1 MNELVNA
8 TLVGS
13 RESRPTVKLKFRD
26 GNKVKDSTLRGIYPY
41 FYVNPV
47 EKIRFPF
54 HERESGHISFM
65 GKPVDKLSFTS
76 IDQLETGK
84 RNVDFSMESD
94 VFYLTRFL
102 VDSNLVFGLNRRILY
117 FDIEVEMG
125 KGSLDTE
132 NAPQPVIVID
142 AFDNFSNRHYSFTM
156 EEYAEDG
163 IKARIFDDEDLLLNN
178 FFAFCNELN
187 PDVMIGWNS
196 NNYDFP
202 YLLNRSKRN
211 DLFGTYHHQLYYKN
225 TQPLDLMKTYMEFGE
240 RGGRYFLDH
249 VASLVLNKR
258 KTKGLGVL
266 PHCIED
272 VTLTKEIDEK
282 LKLSQLV
289 FAFQHIVP
297 LNTIDIMSRSN
308 IIETFMLKKYHD
320 KYVIPNRGHVKHV
333 KYKGAIV
340 RDPLKGLHENVS
352 VLDLVSLYP
361 SIVMHN
367 NISPDRD
374 IRNPGILSESIEEI
388 FNKRMVH
395 KKAYKE
401 KGDTQSGIWNTS
413 YKFLLNAFIG
423 ILGFSNSRFYDREL
437 ASEVTGWERKLLT
450 RIWNFVEDKNIQLLA
465 GDTDSFFCEYDKP
478 LELVDEVNEMLHAEW
493 GEEFNIDLD
502 KQFKML
508 FMYDKKKNYFG
519 LTKEGNLKITGT
531 VVNRTSCPLYLRNKL
546 MEAFKLILEKK
557 SIKDIKEETSKKIR
571 EQDTMDIAEWMR
583 LSSIDPKVQTAHL
596 KAAKNRLRLYRIPF
610 SQGEKLPLIP
620 TKDSHIGYLAIHED
634 IIDDLPEIDYDTI
647 LEKWFN
653 RPLKEI
659 ENVLT
664 QTHLFAY

>member
-13 RESRPTVKLKFRD
+13 RESRPSVKLKFRD
-26 GNKVKDSTLRGIYPY
+26 GNKVKYSTLRGIYPY
-41 FYVNPV
+41 FYVNPA
-47 EKIRFPF
+47 EKLHFPF
-54 HERESGHISFM
+54 HEKESDHISYM
-65 GKPVDKLSFTS
+65 GKPLDKLSFTS

-132 NAPQPVIVID
+132 NAPQPVIVIV
-142 AFDNFSNRHYSFTM
+142 AFDNFTNRHYSFTM
-156 EEYAEDG
+156 REYAEDG
-163 IKARIFDDEDLLLNN
+163 IEAFVFDDEDLLLNN
-178 FFAFCNELN
+178 FFAFCNRIN
-187 PDVMIGWNS
+187 PDIMIGWNS

-202 YLLNRSKRN
+202 YLFNRSKRS
-211 DLFGTYHHQLYYKN
+211 DLFGTYHHQLYYNN

-297 LNTIDIMSRSN
+297 LNTMDIMSRSA

-320 KYVIPNRGHVKHV
+320 KYVIPNRGHVKHI

-340 RDPLKGLHENVS
+340 RDPVKGLHENVS

-367 NISPDRD
+367 NISPDRA
-374 IRNPGILSESIEEI
+374 IRNPGILSEAIQEI

-395 KKAYKE
+395 KNAYKE

-423 ILGFSNSRFYDREL
+423 ILGFSNSRFYNREL
-437 ASEVTGWERKLLT
+437 AAEVTGWERKLLT
-450 RIWNFVEDKNIQLLA
+450 RIWNFVEDKDIQLLA
-465 GDTDSFFCEYDKP
+465 GDTDSFFCEYSNP
-478 LELVDEVNEMLHAEW
+478 LELVDEVNDMLHAEW

-502 KQFKML
+502 KQFKIL
-508 FMYDKKKNYFG
+508 FLYDKKKNYFG
-519 LTKEGNLKITGT
+519 LTKEGSLKITGT
-531 VVNRTSCPLYLRNKL
+531 VVNRTSCPLYIRTRL
-546 MEAFKLILEKK
+546 METFKLILEKK
-557 SIKDIKEETSKKIR
+557 PTKNIKEDVSKKIR
-571 EQDTMDIAEWMR
+571 EQSIMDIAEWMR
-583 LSSIDPKVQTAHL
+583 LSSIDPKVNTAHL

-610 SQGEKLPLIP
+610 SQGEKLPIIP

-634 IIDDLPEIDYDTI
+634 IINNLPKVDYDAI
-647 LEKWFN
+647 LEKWYN

-659 ENVLT
+659 ENILNQRT
-664 QTHLFAY
+664 LF

>member
-1 MNELVNA
+1 MDELVNA

-13 RESRPTVKLKFRD
+13 RESRPSIKLKFRD
-26 GNKVKDSTLRGIYPY
+26 GNKVKYSTLRGIYPY
-41 FYVNPV
+41 FYVNPT
-47 EKIRFPF
+47 EKLHFPF
-54 HERESGHISFM
+54 HEKESGHISYM
-65 GKPVDKLSFTS
+65 GKPLDKLSFTS
-76 IDQLETGK
+76 IDQLETGR

-94 VFYLTRFL
+94 IFYLTRFL
-102 VDSNLVFGLNRRILY
+102 IDSNLVFGLNRRILY
-117 FDIEVEMG
+117 FDIEVKME

-132 NAPQPVIVID
+132 NAPQPVIVIV
-142 AFDNFSNRHYSFTM
+142 AFDNFTNRYYSFTM
-156 EEYAEDG
+156 REYAEDDVN
-163 IKARIFDDEDLLLNN
+163 AFVFDDEVILLNN
-178 FFAFCNELN
+178 FFAFCNRMN
-187 PDVMIGWNS
+187 PDIMIGWNS

-202 YLLNRSKRN
+202 YLLNRSKRT
-211 DLFGTYHHQLYYKN
+211 DLFGTYHHQLYYNN

-266 PHCIED
+266 SHCIED
-272 VTLTKEIDEK
+272 VMLTKEIDEK

-297 LNTIDIMSRSN
+297 LNTIDIMSRSA
-308 IIETFMLKKYHD
+308 IIEAFMLKKYHN
-320 KYVIPNRGHVKHV
+320 KYVIPNRGHVKHI

-340 RDPLKGLHENVS
+340 RDPVKGLHENVL

-374 IRNPGILSESIEEI
+374 IRDPGILSEAIEEI

-401 KGDTQSGIWNTS
+401 KGDTQSDIWNTS

-423 ILGFSNSRFYDREL
+423 ILGFSNSRFYNREL
-437 ASEVTGWERKLLT
+437 AAEVTGWERKLLT
-450 RIWNFVEDKNIQLLA
+450 RIWNFAEDKGIQLLA
-465 GDTDSFFCEYDKP
+465 GDTDSFFCEYNKP
-478 LELVDEVNEMLHAEW
+478 LELVDEVNEMLHVEW

-502 KQFKML
+502 KQFKIL
-508 FMYDKKKNYFG
+508 FLYDKKKNYFG

-531 VVNRTSCPLYLRNKL
+531 VVNRTSCPLYIRTKL

-557 SIKDIKEETSKKIR
+557 STKSIKEEVSKKIR
-571 EQDTMDIAEWMR
+571 EQNIMDIAEWMR
-583 LSSIDPKVQTAHL
+583 LSSIDPKVSTAHL
-596 KAAKNRLRLYRIPF
+596 KAAKNRLRIYRIPF
-610 SQGEKLPLIP
+610 YQGEKLPLIP
-620 TKDSHIGYLAIHED
+620 TKDPHIGYLAIHEG
-634 IIDDLPEIDYDTI
+634 IIDNLPEIDYDTI

-659 ENVLT
+659 ENILT
-664 QTHLFAY
+664 QTHLFI